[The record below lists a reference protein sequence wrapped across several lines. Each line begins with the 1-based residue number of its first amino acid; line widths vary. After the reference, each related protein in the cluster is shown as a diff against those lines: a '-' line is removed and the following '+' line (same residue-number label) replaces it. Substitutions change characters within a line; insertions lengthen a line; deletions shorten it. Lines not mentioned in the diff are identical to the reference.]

1 MGPLMSNRR
10 RSTMADIWCIG
21 GNVNDFPRLQRLA
34 AWSGIVL
41 TVATSSTLLR
51 SFWRR
56 KTTPGRCSRTHTAPA
71 DRIERRQ
78 LVPLE
83 HGFRSG
89 GLPILCPHCGPW
101 VQLVPSTAPQPR
113 ASVHDRRRFI
123 FPDWLSWC
131 RAVRR
136 HHSEFGSG
144 VPSGNAEP
152 TGSNAGDNQGFL
164 RHGSA
169 RLMESAGNLLVG
181 YLVSRDRFAAP
192 P

>member
-1 MGPLMSNRR
+1 
-10 RSTMADIWCIG
+10 MADIWCIG

-89 GLPILCPHCGPW
+89 GLPIPLPPLRSLG
-101 VQLVPSTAPQPR
+101 TAG
-113 ASVHDRRRFI
+113 SE
-123 FPDWLSWC
+123 
-131 RAVRR
+131 
-136 HHSEFGSG
+136 HS
-144 VPSGNAEP
+144 AP
-152 TGSNAGDNQGFL
+152 TSCFCT
-164 RHGSA
+164 
-169 RLMESAGNLLVG
+169 
-181 YLVSRDRFAAP
+181 
-192 P
+192 